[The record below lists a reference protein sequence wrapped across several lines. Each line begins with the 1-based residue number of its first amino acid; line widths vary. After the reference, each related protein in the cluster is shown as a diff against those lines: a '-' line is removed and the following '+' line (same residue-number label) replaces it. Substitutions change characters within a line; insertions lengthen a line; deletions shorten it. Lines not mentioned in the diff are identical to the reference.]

1 VSVTTNS
8 SWRAHLPPGVDP
20 ERRALW
26 AGGRGWLSRGDLD
39 AAGARVAGR
48 LRRAGLAAG
57 DRVLVSAATSME
69 LVVAYPGRPA
79 HGPGG
84 GAGQHR
90 LPGAEALPRNA
101 LGKVLKHELRP

>member
-69 LVVAYPGRPA
+69 LVVAYLGAQRMGLAVVPVNTAYRERRRCPA
-79 HGPGG
+79 TPS
-84 GAGQHR
+84 AR
-90 LPGAEALPRNA
+90 Y
-101 LGKVLKHELRP
+101 